1 MASSEL
7 RLKLQRRREEGQAS
21 TISESLSGV
30 RSFAYVQDDEMPDWV
45 GLKVA
50 EWLRSESL
58 PDSRIDDEVEGQVN
72 RWIEKF
78 ANGSNIGKRFY
89 CRTGL
94 LFFPWLDCEVTGGGW
109 VRGLRAAIGNDLV
122 MVSHD
127 KNFVVAFFQEEYE
140 YLAFSGSQ

>member
-1 MASSEL
+1 VASSEL

-21 TISESLSGV
+21 TISASLSGV
-30 RSFAYVQDDEMPDWV
+30 RSFGYVQDDEMSDWV

-72 RWIEKF
+72 QWIEKF
-78 ANGSNIGKRFY
+78 ANDSKIGKRFY

-94 LFFPWLDCEVTGGGW
+94 LFFPWLDCEVIDGAW
-109 VRGLRAAIGNDLV
+109 ARELRAAIGNDLV
-122 MVSHD
+122 MVSLD
-127 KNFVVAFFQEEYE
+127 KRSSVAFFQEEYE
-140 YLAFSGSQ
+140 YHAFYGAQ

>member
-1 MASSEL
+1 MAGSEL

-30 RSFAYVQDDEMPDWV
+30 RSFGYVQDDEMPDWV

-58 PDSRIDDEVEGQVN
+58 PDSRIDDEVDGQVDQ
-72 RWIEKF
+72 WIEKF
-78 ANGSNIGKRFY
+78 SMDSKMGKRFY

-94 LFFPWLDCEVTGGGW
+94 LFFP
-109 VRGLRAAIGNDLV
+109 GLTA
-122 MVSHD
+122 
-127 KNFVVAFFQEEYE
+127 K
-140 YLAFSGSQ
+140 

>member
-7 RLKLQRRREEGQAS
+7 RLKLQRRREEEQAS

-30 RSFAYVQDDEMPDWV
+30 RSFGYVQGDEMPDWV
-45 GLKVA
+45 RRKVA

-72 RWIEKF
+72 QWIEKF
-78 ANGSNIGKRFY
+78 ANDSRIGNRFY

-94 LFFPWLDCEVTGGGW
+94 FFFPWLDCEVTGGGW

-122 MVSHD
+122 MVSRD
-127 KNFVVAFFQEEYE
+127 KSLLVAFFQEEYE
-140 YLAFSGSQ
+140 YLAFYGSR